1 MNGRSHSVVVIISI
15 ALMASLLAGCGS
27 ATNDEPEPML
37 ELAAVTRGSL
47 ESGIT
52 AVGSVRARTEAALS
66 FDVAGRVREVLVQPG
81 DLVEPGQPLARL
93 DTADLDLQLRSA
105 EASLS
110 SAVAQL
116 DQLKAGPRPEE
127 VRAAQGKV
135 TAAQAALD
143 QAIAQRDQLLAGATD
158 AELAAASAAVTS
170 AQAAYD
176 QVKAGASPEDL
187 AQAQA
192 ALDSADAALRQAQ
205 AGYDRIKDRTDAGL
219 LPEALALQSATIER
233 QRAQATF
240 NALANHPTSAELA
253 AASAQLAQ
261 ARAHLAQLQAST
273 GPQLRVAEAAVD
285 AATAQRDIAQAQL
298 DLLQAGA
305 SQASIAAAQAQVDQA
320 QVAVDS
326 AELALHK
333 ASLASPTSGEIA
345 RVDVEPGE
353 SVAPYVPVVVLVSE
367 SQFSVEAD
375 VDEAD
380 IGWIKIGQEVQV
392 TFDAFPGQ
400 EIAGQVLSIAPLADM
415 DLGIVSYR
423 VTIQSEPTD
432 LPIRAGMTATAEII
446 KDQRT
451 DVLLVPN
458 LAIAYDPVGGQKTVD
473 RQTSGGI
480 ERVEIE
486 TGLTTDL
493 YSEVLAGLEEGDQV
507 VISSLSARD
516 QFREMMGSSFTGGS
530 DN

>member
-1 MNGRSHSVVVIISI
+1 V
-15 ALMASLLAGCGS
+15 
-27 ATNDEPEPML
+27 
-37 ELAAVTRGSL
+37 
-47 ESGIT
+47 
-52 AVGSVRARTEAALS
+52 
-66 FDVAGRVREVLVQPG
+66 
-81 DLVEPGQPLARL
+81 
-93 DTADLDLQLRSA
+93 
-105 EASLS
+105 
-110 SAVAQL
+110 
-116 DQLKAGPRPEE
+116 
-127 VRAAQGKV
+127 
-135 TAAQAALD
+135 
-143 QAIAQRDQLLAGATD
+143 AGATE
-158 AELAAASAAVTS
+158 AELAAAAAAVKS

-176 QVKAGASPEDL
+176 QVAAGPSSEDL

-205 AGYDRIKDRTDAGL
+205 ASYDRIKGRTDAGL
-219 LPEALALQSATIER
+219 LPEALALQTATIER
-233 QRAQATF
+233 QRAKAAYD
-240 NALANHPTSAELA
+240 ALGNHPTDAELA

-261 ARAHLAQLQAST
+261 ARAQLAQLQASA
-273 GPQLRVAEAAVD
+273 GPQVRVAEAAVS

-305 SQASIAAAQAQVDQA
+305 SAASIATAQAQVDQA

-326 AELALHK
+326 AELALQK
-333 ASLASPTSGEIA
+333 ANLVSPTSGEIA

-353 SVAPYVPVVVLVSE
+353 SVAPYVPVVTLVSE
-367 SQFSVEAD
+367 SQFSIEAD

-380 IGWIKIGQEVQV
+380 IGWIQIGQDVLV

-400 EIAGQVLSIAPLADM
+400 QIAGRVISIAPLADM
-415 DLGIVSYR
+415 DLGIVSYG
-423 VTIQSEPTD
+423 VTIESEPSG

-451 DVLLVPN
+451 DVLVVPN
-458 LAIAYDPVGGQKTVD
+458 LAISYDPVSGQKTVD
-473 RQTSGGI
+473 RVVSDGT

-507 VISSLSARD
+507 VIGSLSARD

-530 DN
+530 GSSD